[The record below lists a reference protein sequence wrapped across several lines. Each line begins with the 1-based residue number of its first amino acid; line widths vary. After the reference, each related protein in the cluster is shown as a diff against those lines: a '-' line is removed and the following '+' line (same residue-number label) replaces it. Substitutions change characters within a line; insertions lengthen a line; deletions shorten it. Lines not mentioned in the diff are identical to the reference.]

1 MDFILIQHVKENK
14 LITDGVFAYVRH
26 PIYSAFPHLFIG
38 LILLMNNIY
47 LLILPILFWI
57 FLTVLMILT
66 EEKKLVNEFGEAY
79 INYAKKTDR
88 VILFRRK

>member
-1 MDFILIQHVKENK
+1 
-14 LITDGVFAYVRH
+14 
-26 PIYSAFPHLFIG
+26 
-38 LILLMNNIY
+38 MNNIY